1 MQVKAIVN
9 AAQLEQGQ
17 GAPIGERLRAARE
30 AAGLSIEDAAVQI
43 GLRRRAMQQAE
54 EGRLPCVLKFRDMLQ
69 LYGVSSHYILT
80 GQEQCEMSAEQAAE
94 LQGLTRL
101 GTVGLRTKVS
111 VLVSLFASQPIDT
124 VRRLPAVN
132 LLPSA

>member
-1 MQVKAIVN
+1 MQAKAIGN

-17 GAPIGERLRAARE
+17 GGPIGERLRAARE
-30 AAGLSIEDAAVQI
+30 AAGLSIEEAAVQI

-80 GQEQCEMSAEQAAE
+80 GQEQCDLSAEQAAE
-94 LQGLTRL
+94 LQALTRL
-101 GTVGLRTKVS
+101 GSTGLRTKVS
-111 VLVSLFASQPIDT
+111 VLVSLFTSQSVDASK
-124 VRRLPAVN
+124 RLPAVN
-132 LLPSA
+132 LLQN